1 MSSERGA
8 ARLQPFRHTAEL
20 PSPVLPGLSSSF
32 LQVLNQCFRLG
43 LNRSHAYVK
52 DFLFLFFL
60 FSREIE
66 KAKRFS
72 ALAPALCSCLH
83 LPPACSQERRGAQEH
98 DGSPSYLLSLLT
110 FQLCRDISC
119 LSDSLQPP
127 QPPDPAQRPA
137 ASLSPTHTDGPAGHR
152 HRCPTS
158 GFVARPAM
166 SLSAPRVYFESAG
179 PGARWFP

>member
-32 LQVLNQCFRLG
+32 LQVLHQWFRLG

-52 DFLFLFFL
+52 DFLFFFL

-127 QPPDPAQRPA
+127 QPPDPAPKARCLSLPPRTQMGPLGTGTAVPPA
-137 ASLSPTHTDGPAGHR
+137 DSSPGPQ
-152 HRCPTS
+152 
-158 GFVARPAM
+158 
-166 SLSAPRVYFESAG
+166 
-179 PGARWFP
+179 

>member
-20 PSPVLPGLSSSF
+20 PSPVLPELSSSF

-127 QPPDPAQRPA
+127 QPPDPAPKARCLSLPPRTQMGPLGTGTAVPPA
-137 ASLSPTHTDGPAGHR
+137 DSSPGPQ
-152 HRCPTS
+152 
-158 GFVARPAM
+158 
-166 SLSAPRVYFESAG
+166 
-179 PGARWFP
+179 